1 MLSEA
6 ERRTLLVDWNQTAAD
21 YPDDLTAHA
30 MFEMQCD
37 LLPDAAAIFYK
48 DEVISYQALDRRANQ
63 LAHYLQ
69 KLGVGPEVI
78 VGISLERCPDMVIS
92 VLAVMKAG
100 GAYLPLDPTYP
111 RDRLAF
117 MLEDAQ
123 APVLITHAPLL
134 DWLPEHAGTVVCL
147 DADQDKIAKEA
158 ETRPEADVTA
168 ESLAYVIYTS
178 GSTGLPK
185 GALLRHRGICNLS
198 RAQREA
204 FQIDANSRILQFSPY
219 SFDASVWEMFMALGN
234 SGALVIT
241 SQEVLA
247 SPDDLLACMQKM
259 HVTNVTLPPSVV
271 KVLPEQELPEL
282 RTVIAAGEACPAE
295 LVQRWAVGRD
305 FFNAYGPTETT
316 VCASMYR
323 CNEEEP
329 GGPPIGRPIHNTRL
343 YVLDPQMEVVPIGVP
358 GELHVGGVS
367 LARGYLNREELT
379 AQKFVPDPFSDT
391 PGDRLYKT
399 GDLVRY
405 RDDGN
410 IEFLGR
416 IDHQVKL
423 RGFRIELGEVEAV
436 LKQQENLREAVAVVR
451 DNAVGNQFLVAYLI
465 GDEATRPSSQE
476 LRNALRNALP
486 EYMVPSFF
494 IYVDEFKKT
503 PSGKLDYKAL
513 PALEGVRPE
522 LEQEYVAP
530 RNEMEAMLVR
540 ICQELLGLDKV
551 GVYDNF
557 FELGGH
563 SLLATQFISRV
574 RDELGMEVPLRSLF
588 ESPNIDQF
596 AIALETMQASSQD
609 PSVPDIMAISR
620 DSHRMKRADV
630 FGEDELVGE

>member
-1 MLSEA
+1 
-6 ERRTLLVDWNQTAAD
+6 
-21 YPDDLTAHA
+21 
-30 MFEMQCD
+30 
-37 LLPDAAAIFYK
+37 
-48 DEVISYQALDRRANQ
+48 
-63 LAHYLQ
+63 
-69 KLGVGPEVI
+69 
-78 VGISLERCPDMVIS
+78 
-92 VLAVMKAG
+92 
-100 GAYLPLDPTYP
+100 
-111 RDRLAF
+111 
-117 MLEDAQ
+117 
-123 APVLITHAPLL
+123 
-134 DWLPEHAGTVVCL
+134 
-147 DADQDKIAKEA
+147 
-158 ETRPEADVTA
+158 
-168 ESLAYVIYTS
+168 VIYTS
-178 GSTGLPK
+178 GSTGKPK

-198 RAQREA
+198 RTQRVA
-204 FQIDANSRILQFSPY
+204 FQIDEHSRILQFSPY

-247 SPDDLLACMQKM
+247 SPDALLKCMQEM

-271 KVLPEQELPEL
+271 RVLPEHQLPEL

-316 VCASMYR
+316 VCASFYL
-323 CNEEEP
+323 CDPNEI
-329 GGPPIGRPIHNTRL
+329 GGPPIGRPINNTRL
-343 YVLDPQMEVVPIGVP
+343 YIFDAQMVPVPIGVP

-367 LARGYLNREELT
+367 LALGYLNRDELT
-379 AQKFVPDPFSDT
+379 TKKFVPDPFSDD
-391 PGDRLYKT
+391 PSDRLYKT

-436 LKQQENLREAVAVVR
+436 LKQQKHIEEAVAVVR
-451 DNAVGNQFLVAYLI
+451 ENAAGNQFLVAYLI
-465 GDEATRPSSQE
+465 ADEEERPSGQV
-476 LRNALRNALP
+476 LRNAMRTELP

-494 IYVDEFKKT
+494 IHVDEFQKT

-522 LEQEYVAP
+522 LDQEYVAP
-530 RNEMEAMLVR
+530 RNEMEEMLVE

-574 RDELGMEVPLRSLF
+574 RDALGIEVPLRSLF
-588 ESPNIDQF
+588 ESPNIDQL
-596 AIALETMQASSQD
+596 AIALETLQASAQG
-609 PSVPDIMAISR
+609 PAVPEVMAVSR
-620 DSHRMKRADV
+620 ESHRMKRSDV
-630 FGEDELVGE
+630 FSDDR